1 MPDPALLIAWALGVG
16 LLSAAVTAAMIRVG
30 VMDIPNRRSSHAKA
44 TPRAGGVGIV
54 AAVTIGLAA
63 WSVLGL
69 GSKPWGNGGIV
80 FLVSAFAL
88 AVVSLVDDLTGLS
101 FKIKL
106 SIQLII
112 SIIIVWSFGISG
124 ELELPFIG
132 RVWFGPL
139 APALAVLWIVG
150 LTNAVNFMDGLNGL
164 AAGTALVAG
173 LALAL
178 IAARLDH
185 MPVMLA
191 SLALAAAAAG
201 FLPFNFPSARIFM
214 GDVGSQFLGFAFAV
228 LGLWLARD
236 APVAG
241 PFGMVPLLFFA
252 MLFDVAFTLWR
263 RWRAGDTLTQA
274 HRSHLYQVLVRA
286 GFPHAGSSLV
296 QTGFAVFHAFL
307 ALAVLGLQPLTAG
320 NGWAAALFGQLFY
333 LGWVRRRAAA
343 AASAVGKW

>member
-1 MPDPALLIAWALGVG
+1 LPDPALLIGWALGVG
-16 LLSAAVTAAMIRVG
+16 LVSAAVTAAMVRVG
-30 VMDIPNRRSSHAKA
+30 VMDIPNRRSSHAQA

-54 AAVTIGLAA
+54 VAVTVGLAA
-63 WSVLGL
+63 WSALGL
-69 GSKPWGNGGIV
+69 GDWLWDNSGIV
-80 FLVSAFAL
+80 FLLSAFAL
-88 AVVSLVDDLTGLS
+88 AAVSLVDDLIGLS

-106 SIQLII
+106 STQLVVSITII
-112 SIIIVWSFGISG
+112 WF
-124 ELELPFIG
+124 LEVPDKLALPFVG
-132 RVWFGPL
+132 PVGFGPF

-164 AAGTALVAG
+164 AAGTALAAG

-178 IAARLDH
+178 IAARLGH
-185 MPVMLA
+185 APVMLA

-201 FLPFNFPSARIFM
+201 FLPFNFPGARIFM
-214 GDVGSQFLGFAFAV
+214 GDVGSQFLGFTFAV
-228 LGLWLARD
+228 LGLWLVRD
-236 APVAG
+236 HPAAG

-263 RWRAGDTLTQA
+263 RWRAGDRLTEA

-307 ALAVLGLQPLTAG
+307 ALAVLGLPPLTAG
-320 NGWAAALFGQLFY
+320 NGWAAALFGQLLY
-333 LGWVRRRAAA
+333 LSWVRRRAATRD
-343 AASAVGKW
+343 VGKW